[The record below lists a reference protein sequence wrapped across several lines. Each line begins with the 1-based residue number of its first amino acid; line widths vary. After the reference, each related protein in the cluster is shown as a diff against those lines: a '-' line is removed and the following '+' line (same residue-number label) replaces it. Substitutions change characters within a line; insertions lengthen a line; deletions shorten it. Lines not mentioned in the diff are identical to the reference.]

1 MNEALKPDEVTQR
14 AAPAPVAPTIVETAP
29 RRRRNWLLWIVIV
42 AVLAAAAFFAWKRY
56 ESAAPS
62 ARREA
67 TSGRPAQPP
76 QTVRVAPIITGDMPL
91 TIDALGTVTPFETV
105 TIRTQ
110 IAGKLQSVGFTEG
123 QTVKQGDFIAQID
136 PRPYE
141 AALAQAQG
149 QLAKDTAL
157 VGQAQ
162 GDLARYQQLAK
173 QDSIAQQQ
181 VTDQMSL
188 VAQDKAAIA
197 ADQAMVK
204 TAELNVGYAHI
215 VSPITGR
222 AGLRLVDP
230 GNYLQPSDAT
240 GIVVITQIDPI
251 SVVFTTP
258 ESNLQRISARLDTGA
273 KLPVTVLDRD
283 NVHPLATGT
292 LTTFDS
298 QIDVTTGTI
307 RMRSTFDNPKGV
319 LFPNQFVN
327 VRLLVD
333 TMTGVTLAPNAAIQL
348 GASGD
353 FVYLL
358 GDNSTVSKRDVAVGA
373 TDGKHTVITSG
384 LAAGDKVVIDGVDRL
399 RDGAK
404 VKVVDHAAAGNGQA
418 GAAGAG
424 PGWLARVR
432 RPGPR
437 MAADNITSTVTTNR
451 ARPRIPLRP
460 PLRTIRRLRPTRPVK
475 GQRRAGRLRPPRRPP
490 ARPPRAPLNPAPRRR
505 TPLPP
510 PRRRTARRNELMGL

>member
-14 AAPAPVAPTIVETAP
+14 AAPAPAEPTIAERATVETAP
-29 RRRRNWLLWIVIV
+29 ARRRTGSCGFVVI
-42 AVLAAAAFFAWKRY
+42 AALAAAAVYAWKKY

-62 ARREA
+62 AKPDE

-76 QTVRVAPIITGDMPL
+76 QTVRVAPVIVGDMPIN
-91 TIDALGTVTPFETV
+91 IDALGTVTPFETV

-110 IAGKLQSVGFTEG
+110 IAGTLQNVGFTEG
-123 QTVKQGDFIAQID
+123 QTVKAGDFIAQID

-157 VGQAQ
+157 LTQAQ
-162 GDLARYQQLAK
+162 GDLARYQQLAER
-173 QDSIAQQQ
+173 DSIAQQQ

-197 ADQAMVK
+197 ADQALVK
-204 TAELNVGYAHI
+204 TAELNVAYTHI
-215 VSPITGR
+215 VSPVTGR
-222 AGLRLVDP
+222 VGFRLVDP
-230 GNYLQPSDAT
+230 GNYLQPSDAS

-258 ESNLQRISARLDTGA
+258 ESNLQRIAARLNAGA
-273 KLPVTVLDRD
+273 KLPVSVLDRD
-283 NVHPLATGT
+283 NVHALATGT

-333 TMTGVTLAPNAAIQL
+333 TMTGATLAPNAAIQL

-358 GDNSTVSKRDVAVGA
+358 KDNSTVAKRDVAVGP

-384 LAAGDKVVIDGVDRL
+384 LAGGDKVVIDGVDRL

-404 VKVVDHAAAGNGQA
+404 VKIADPAAAGAGQA
-418 GAAGAG
+418 GAASGFG
-424 PGWLARVR
+424 GEVHER
-432 RPGPR
+432 
-437 MAADNITSTVTTNR
+437 
-451 ARPRIPLRP
+451 
-460 PLRTIRRLRPTRPVK
+460 
-475 GQRRAGRLRPPRRPP
+475 RRA
-490 ARPPRAPLNPAPRRR
+490 AS
-505 TPLPP
+505 
-510 PRRRTARRNELMGL
+510 

>member
-1 MNEALKPDEVTQR
+1 MNEALRPDEVTQR

-29 RRRRNWLLWIVIV
+29 RRRRNWQLWTVVV
-42 AVLAAAAFFAWKRY
+42 AALVAAAVYAWKKY

-62 ARREA
+62 ANREE

-76 QTVRVAPIITGDMPL
+76 QTVRVAPVITGDMPL

-110 IAGKLQSVGFTEG
+110 IAGTLQHVGFTEG
-123 QTVKQGDFIAQID
+123 QTVKAGDFIAQID

-149 QLAKDTAL
+149 QLAKDQAL
-157 VGQAQ
+157 LGQAQ
-162 GDLARYQQLAK
+162 SDLARFQQLAK
-173 QDSIAQQQ
+173 QDSIAMQQ
-181 VTDQMSL
+181 VSDQIAL

-204 TAELNVGYAHI
+204 TAELNVAYTHI
-215 VSPITGR
+215 VSPVTGR
-222 AGLRLVDP
+222 VGLRLVDP
-230 GNYLQPSDAT
+230 GNYLQPSDAN

-258 ESNLQRISARLDTGA
+258 ESNLQRISARLNSGA

-283 NVHPLATGT
+283 NVHALATGT

-307 RMRSTFDNPKGV
+307 KMRSTFANPNGV
-319 LFPNQFVN
+319 LFPQQFVN

-333 TMTGVTLAPNAAIQL
+333 TMTGVTLAPNPAIQL

-358 GDNSTVSKRDVAVGA
+358 KDDSTVAKRDVATGPA
-373 TDGKHTVITSG
+373 DGKHTVITSG

-404 VKVVDHAAAGNGQA
+404 VKVVDHAPAGNGQA
-418 GAAGAG
+418 GTGAG
-424 PGWLARVR
+424 PGSGGEGSAAGSTNGGGQHHKR
-432 RPGPR
+432 RHDQAG
-437 MAADNITSTVTTNR
+437 AAEDS
-451 ARPRIPLRP
+451 A
-460 PLRTIRRLRPTRPVK
+460 
-475 GQRRAGRLRPPRRPP
+475 PP
-490 ARPPRAPLNPAPRRR
+490 AAATNPAPAADASRQGAA
-505 TPLPP
+505 PGGPSS
-510 PRRRTARRNELMGL
+510 TAPAPTSPTTQGAAPSGAPAQGSSAPSGAPAAAPAGAAPQ

>member
-1 MNEALKPDEVTQR
+1 
-14 AAPAPVAPTIVETAP
+14 
-29 RRRRNWLLWIVIV
+29 
-42 AVLAAAAFFAWKRY
+42 
-56 ESAAPS
+56 
-62 ARREA
+62 
-67 TSGRPAQPP
+67 
-76 QTVRVAPIITGDMPL
+76 MPL

-110 IAGKLQSVGFTEG
+110 IAGTLQNVGFTEG
-123 QTVKQGDFIAQID
+123 QTVKAGDFIAQID

-149 QLAKDTAL
+149 QLAKDQAL
-157 VGQAQ
+157 LSQAQ
-162 GDLARYQQLAK
+162 GDLARFQQLAK

-181 VTDQMSL
+181 VADQVAL

-197 ADQAMVK
+197 TDQAMVK
-204 TAELNVGYAHI
+204 TAELNVAYTHI
-215 VSPITGR
+215 VSPVTGR
-222 AGLRLVDP
+222 VGLRLVDP
-230 GNYLQPSDAT
+230 GNYLQPSDAA

-258 ESNLQRISARLDTGA
+258 ENNLPRISARLNSGA
-273 KLPVTVLDRD
+273 TLPVTVLDRD
-283 NVHPLATGT
+283 NVHALATGT

-307 RMRSTFDNPKGV
+307 KMRSTFANPNGV
-319 LFPNQFVN
+319 LFPQQFVN

-333 TMTGVTLAPNAAIQL
+333 TMTGVTLAPNPAIQL

-358 GDNSTVSKRDVAVGA
+358 GDNLTVSKRDVATGP

-404 VKVVDHAAAGNGQA
+404 VKVVDHAPAANGQA
-418 GAAGAG
+418 GIGAG
-424 PGWLARVR
+424 PGSGGEGSAAGSTNGGGQHHKR
-432 RPGPR
+432 RHDQAG
-437 MAADNITSTVTTNR
+437 AAEDS
-451 ARPRIPLRP
+451 A
-460 PLRTIRRLRPTRPVK
+460 
-475 GQRRAGRLRPPRRPP
+475 PP
-490 ARPPRAPLNPAPRRR
+490 AAATNPAPAADASSQGAA
-505 TPLPP
+505 PGGASS
-510 PRRRTARRNELMGL
+510 TAPAPASPTTQGAAPSGAPAQGSSAPSGAPAAAPAQGSAQ

>member
-1 MNEALKPDEVTQR
+1 MNEALRPDEVTQR
-14 AAPAPVAPTIVETAP
+14 SAPAPAAPTIVEPAP
-29 RRRRNWLLWIVIV
+29 PRRRNWLLWIAII
-42 AVLAAAAFFAWKRY
+42 AALAAAAFVAWKKY

-62 ARREA
+62 ANREDS
-67 TSGRPAQPP
+67 SGRPAQPP
-76 QTVRVAPIITGDMPL
+76 QTVRVASVITGEMPL

-110 IAGKLQSVGFTEG
+110 IAGTLQNVGFTEG
-123 QTVKQGDFIAQID
+123 QTVKAGDFIAQID

-141 AALAQAQG
+141 AVLAQAQG
-149 QLAKDTAL
+149 QLAKDQAL
-157 VGQAQ
+157 LSQAQ
-162 GDLARYQQLAK
+162 GDLARFQQLAK

-181 VTDQMSL
+181 VADQVAL

-197 ADQAMVK
+197 TDQAMVK
-204 TAELNVGYAHI
+204 TAELNVAYTHI
-215 VSPITGR
+215 VSPVTGR
-222 AGLRLVDP
+222 VGLRLVDP
-230 GNYLQPSDAT
+230 GNYLQPSDAA
-240 GIVVITQIDPI
+240 GIVVITQMDPI

-258 ESNLQRISARLDTGA
+258 EGNLQRISERLNADA
-273 KLPVTVLDRD
+273 KLPVAVLDRD

-333 TMTGVTLAPNAAIQL
+333 TMSGVTLAPNAAIQL

-358 GDNSTVSKRDVAVGA
+358 KDDSTVAKRDVAIGPA
-373 TDGKHTVITSG
+373 DGKHTVITSG
-384 LAAGDKVVIDGVDRL
+384 LTAGDKVVIDGVDRL

-404 VKVVDHAAAGNGQA
+404 VKVVDQAPAGNGQA
-418 GAAGAG
+418 GTGAGAG
-424 PGWLARVR
+424 SGGEGSAAGSTNGGGQHHKR
-432 RPGPR
+432 RH
-437 MAADNITSTVTTNR
+437 D
-451 ARPRIPLRP
+451 
-460 PLRTIRRLRPTRPVK
+460 
-475 GQRRAGRLRPPRRPP
+475 RAGRLEDSVPP
-490 ARPPRAPLNPAPRRR
+490 AAATNPAPADASSQGAAPGGPSSAAPAPASPTSQGVAPSGAPTQGAS
-505 TPLPP
+505 TPSAAPAGAP
-510 PRRRTARRNELMGL
+510 AQGSAQ

>member
-1 MNEALKPDEVTQR
+1 MNEALRPDELTQR
-14 AAPAPVAPTIVETAP
+14 SVPAPVEPTIVETAP
-29 RRRRNWLLWIVIV
+29 PRRRNWLLRIAIV
-42 AVLAAAAFFAWKRY
+42 AALAAGAFVAWKKY

-62 ARREA
+62 TNRED

-76 QTVRVAPIITGDMPL
+76 QTVRVAPVITGDMPL

-110 IAGKLQSVGFTEG
+110 IAGTLQKVGFTEG
-123 QTVKQGDFIAQID
+123 QTVKAGDFIAQID

-149 QLAKDTAL
+149 QLAKDQAL
-157 VGQAQ
+157 LSQAQ
-162 GDLARYQQLAK
+162 GDLARFQQLAK

-181 VTDQMSL
+181 VADQVAL

-197 ADQAMVK
+197 TDQAMVK
-204 TAELNVGYAHI
+204 TAELNVAYTHI

-222 AGLRLVDP
+222 VGLRIVDP
-230 GNYLQPSDAT
+230 GNYLQPSDAN

-258 ESNLQRISARLDTGA
+258 EDNLQRISARLNSDAT
-273 KLPVTVLDRD
+273 LPVTVLDRD
-283 NVHPLATGT
+283 NVHALATGT

-307 RMRSTFDNPKGV
+307 KMRSTFANPNGV
-319 LFPNQFVN
+319 LFPQQFVN

-358 GDNSTVSKRDVAVGA
+358 GDNLTVAKRDVVTGP
-373 TDGKHTVITSG
+373 TDGKRTVITSG

-404 VKVVDHAAAGNGQA
+404 VKVVDHVPAGTGQA
-418 GAAGAG
+418 GAGGGPGSGGEGSAAGSTNGGGQHHRHRHDQSGAG
-424 PGWLARVR
+424 EDS
-432 RPGPR
+432 
-437 MAADNITSTVTTNR
+437 AAT
-451 ARPRIPLRP
+451 
-460 PLRTIRRLRPTRPVK
+460 
-475 GQRRAGRLRPPRRPP
+475 
-490 ARPPRAPLNPAPRRR
+490 NPAPASDASSQGAAPGGASSTAPAPASPA
-505 TPLPP
+505 TPSAAPSGAP
-510 PRRRTARRNELMGL
+510 ARGSAQ

>member
-14 AAPAPVAPTIVETAP
+14 SAPAPVEPTIVETAP
-29 RRRRNWLLWIVIV
+29 RRRRNWLLWIAVV
-42 AVLAAAAFFAWKRY
+42 AALAAAAVFAWKKY
-56 ESAAPS
+56 ENAAPS
-62 ARREA
+62 TNREDS
-67 TSGRPAQPP
+67 SGRPAQPP
-76 QTVRVAPIITGDMPL
+76 QTVRVAPVILGDMPL
-91 TIDALGTVTPFETV
+91 NIDALGTVTPFETV

-110 IAGKLQSVGFTEG
+110 IAGTLQNVGFTEG
-123 QTVKQGDFIAQID
+123 QTVKAGDFIAQID

-149 QLAKDTAL
+149 QLAKDQAL
-157 VGQAQ
+157 LGQAQ
-162 GDLARYQQLAK
+162 GDLARFQQLAK
-173 QDSIAQQQ
+173 QDSIALQQ
-181 VTDQMSL
+181 VSDQIAL

-204 TAELNVGYAHI
+204 TAELNVAYTHI
-215 VSPITGR
+215 VSPVTGR
-222 AGLRLVDP
+222 VGLRLVDP
-230 GNYLQPSDAT
+230 GNYLQPSDAS

-258 ESNLQRISARLDTGA
+258 ESNLQRISARLDAGV

-283 NVHPLATGT
+283 NVHALATGT

-307 RMRSTFDNPKGV
+307 KMRSTFDNPKGV

-333 TMTGVTLAPNAAIQL
+333 TMTGATLAPNPGIQL
-348 GASGD
+348 GASGN

-358 GDNSTVSKRDVAVGA
+358 DDNATVSKRDVVIGP

-384 LAAGDKVVIDGVDRL
+384 LKAGDKVVIDGVDRL

-404 VKVVDHAAAGNGQA
+404 VKVVVNPPTAAAQGSGQGQDQAAGRSAADPAGSANGEGRHHRRRSGQPDAGDGSPASGAASSTAPAPA
-418 GAAGAG
+418 GAATQSPAPSAPTTQSAAPTGA
-424 PGWLARVR
+424 
-432 RPGPR
+432 
-437 MAADNITSTVTTNR
+437 ST
-451 ARPRIPLRP
+451 
-460 PLRTIRRLRPTRPVK
+460 
-475 GQRRAGRLRPPRRPP
+475 Q
-490 ARPPRAPLNPAPRRR
+490 NPAP
-505 TPLPP
+505 
-510 PRRRTARRNELMGL
+510 AGAAQGAGQ

>member
-1 MNEALKPDEVTQR
+1 MNEALRPDEVTQR

-29 RRRRNWLLWIVIV
+29 RRRNWLLWIVIV
-42 AVLAAAAFFAWKRY
+42 AALAAAAFFAWKKY
-56 ESAAPS
+56 ESTAPS
-62 ARREA
+62 AKREES
-67 TSGRPAQPP
+67 SGRPAQPP
-76 QTVRVAPIITGDMPL
+76 QTARVAPVIVGDMPI

-110 IAGKLQSVGFTEG
+110 IAGTLQNVGFIEG
-123 QTVKQGDFIAQID
+123 QTVKAGDFIAQID

-149 QLAKDTAL
+149 QLAKDQAL
-157 VGQAQ
+157 LGQAQ
-162 GDLARYQQLAK
+162 SDLARFQQLAK
-173 QDSIAQQQ
+173 QDSIAMQQ
-181 VTDQMSL
+181 VSDQIAL

-204 TAELNVGYAHI
+204 TAELNVAYTHI
-215 VSPITGR
+215 VSPVTGR
-222 AGLRLVDP
+222 VGLRLVDP
-230 GNYLQPSDAT
+230 GNYLQPSDAN

-258 ESNLQRISARLDTGA
+258 ESNLQRISARLDSAA

-283 NVHPLATGT
+283 NVRALATGT

-358 GDNSTVSKRDVAVGA
+358 GDNLTVSKRDVVTGA

-404 VKVVDHAAAGNGQA
+404 VKVVDHAPAANGQA
-418 GAAGAG
+418 GPGRVARTPRREPQTVTASIASGVAISRAQRGIRAARRCNQFGACGRRVESGAAPGGASSTTPTLSQPGQPERRAGAG
-424 PGWLARVR
+424 LSA
-432 RPGPR
+432 
-437 MAADNITSTVTTNR
+437 VTLVT
-451 ARPRIPLRP
+451 LE
-460 PLRTIRRLRPTRPVK
+460 
-475 GQRRAGRLRPPRRPP
+475 AGR
-490 ARPPRAPLNPAPRRR
+490 
-505 TPLPP
+505 
-510 PRRRTARRNELMGL
+510 